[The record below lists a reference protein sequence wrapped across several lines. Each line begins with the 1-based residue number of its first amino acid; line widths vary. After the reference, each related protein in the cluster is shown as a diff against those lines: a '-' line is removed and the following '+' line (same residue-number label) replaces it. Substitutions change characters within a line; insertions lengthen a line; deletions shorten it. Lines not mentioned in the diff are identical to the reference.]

1 MVDEQA
7 GQALGGFEAY
17 VLDRSDA
24 LWRSA
29 WLLTGDAGHAQDL
42 VQTALAKTWSRYAA
56 FDNDR
61 HFESYVR
68 TTMYRTFCSWWRRSS
83 WRTEV
88 AMTDVHDR
96 SAATPVTDV
105 RMDVLRA
112 LDSLPR
118 IQRAVLTL
126 RFFEDRS
133 VAEVAELLRLPANTV
148 KTHTRRALI
157 ALRDSA
163 DLKDLEG

>member
-17 VLDRSDA
+17 VLDRADA

-42 VQTALAKTWSRYAA
+42 VQTALAKTWSRYPA

-83 WRTEV
+83 WRSEV
-88 AMTDVHDR
+88 AMAENHDR
-96 SAATPVTDV
+96 SADAVVPEV
-105 RMDVLRA
+105 RIDVLRA
-112 LDSLPR
+112 LDALPR
-118 IQRAVLTL
+118 VQRAVLTL
-126 RFFEDRS
+126 RYFEDRS
-133 VAEVAELLRLPANTV
+133 VAEVAELLKLPANTV

-163 DLKDLEG
+163 DLNDLEG